1 MLAELYSRQLDAIL
15 FSVNQY
21 AWDVVNNWASKIDM
35 ALGEPSRGI
44 PAFDDFLGRNQ
55 AIRAL
60 IFSDS
65 LARRINVLSLNEGSR
80 STIKLQISVELKNQ
94 ITLIEKLNRFK
105 RTGYRKIEPLIIS
118 KDSTTQKQVVLLFI
132 PDELTDQVQL
142 VGMLLSTRNFIQ
154 NNILPKL
161 QETAG
166 EEFILAVFHENEPD
180 SVFSTEQISA
190 NDIKHRKALWIFPDY
205 YLGIHLKGQTVEELA
220 RSRFYRNL
228 VFILMLDVILLGA
241 IWFVYRNINKE
252 IDLARMK
259 SDFVS
264 NVSHELKTP
273 LALIRMFAETLEMNR
288 VVSEEKKQEYYR
300 VISRETERL
309 THLVNNILNFSR
321 MEAGRKEYHF
331 EKIELNELVEK
342 VIRNYDFH
350 LRQNG
355 FKMNTDLH
363 DNLPQ
368 INGDE
373 ESISEALLN
382 LIDNAVKYSKDEKF
396 IRIKTGVENSTVY
409 LAVED
414 HGIGI
419 DQAQIEKIFNK
430 FYRVSGGLVHNTK
443 GSGLGLTLVQ
453 NIVNAH
459 GGRVTVDSQPGKGSC
474 FTLYLPISKNQES
487 KIKN

>member
-21 AWDVVNNWASKIDM
+21 AWDVVNNIASKIDM
-35 ALGEPSRGI
+35 ALSQPAAGI
-44 PAFDDFLGRNQ
+44 PSFDSFLENNQ
-55 AIRAL
+55 AVRAL

-65 LARRINVLSLNEGSR
+65 LASRIDILSLSEKSR
-80 STIKLQISVELKNQ
+80 ETTKQQISAELKNQ
-94 ITLIEKLNRFK
+94 ISLIEKLNRFK
-105 RTGYRKIEPLIIS
+105 RTGYRKIEPLIINQ
-118 KDSTTQKQVVLLFI
+118 DSSAQKQVALFFI
-132 PDELTDQVQL
+132 PDELTNQVQL
-142 VGMLLSTRNFIQ
+142 VGMLLNTRSFIQ

-161 QETAG
+161 RETAG

-180 SVFSTEQISA
+180 SVFSTESISA

-228 VFILMLDVILLGA
+228 VFILILDVILLGA
-241 IWFVYRNINKE
+241 IFFVYRNINKE

-355 FKMNTDLH
+355 FEMNTDLH
-363 DNLPQ
+363 DSLPKVNADQ
-368 INGDE
+368 

-382 LIDNAVKYSKDEKF
+382 LIDNAIKYSKDEKF
-396 IRIKTGVENSTVY
+396 IRVKTGTENASVF
-409 LAVED
+409 LEVED

-419 DQAQIEKIFNK
+419 DDAQKEKIFEK

-443 GSGLGLTLVQ
+443 GSGLGLTLVK
-453 NIVNAH
+453 NIADAH

-474 FTLYLPISKNQES
+474 FTLYLPVG
-487 KIKN
+487 